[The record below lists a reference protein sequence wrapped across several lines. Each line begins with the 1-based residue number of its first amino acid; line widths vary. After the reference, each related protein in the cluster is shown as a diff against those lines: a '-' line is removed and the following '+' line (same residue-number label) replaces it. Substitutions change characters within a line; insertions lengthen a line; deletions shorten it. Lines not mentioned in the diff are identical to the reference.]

1 MNTDIEQFEGPASK
15 GYDSRTENNMD
26 NIVADCY
33 TSQSLGQVHGAKHS
47 GAQNSDLPVLEL
59 TIRATSAT
67 KNVAAE
73 LTDQVLRSSTPVG
86 AAANA
91 MAAGV
96 DSVVGGPE
104 KMIGMNSMNGVAR
117 EYHWQRLID
126 GLRPLEKLE
135 FLSQLGTKLKP
146 VELPPKATMKI
157 LEDMKHLKEL
167 EPAKLTPEQFKKIF
181 DMIKGP
187 ELRRDA
193 DGVINKLEPAKL
205 TAEEFKKIFDAIK
218 GRELRRDADGVIN
231 KLEPAKLSPEEVK
244 KIAGQMEPDSLKRL
258 LDVPAGLRKSMLDEL
273 TRLSDSAEA
282 VKKFGINIGKSTEAT
297 VWPPVIRPLTPSAGE
312 LDLPQIKDKA

>member
-126 GLRPLEKLE
+126 GLRPVEKLE

-167 EPAKLTPEQFKKIF
+167 EPAKLTPEQ
-181 DMIKGP
+181 
-187 ELRRDA
+187 
-193 DGVINKLEPAKL
+193 
-205 TAEEFKKIFDAIK
+205 FKKIFDAIK

-258 LDVPAGLRKSMLDEL
+258 LDVPAGLRKAMLDEL

-297 VWPPVIRPLTPSAGE
+297 VWPPFITVIRPLTPSAGE